1 MGPSL
6 KHVQEL
12 AHALAP
18 EDRAKLAQS
27 LLESL
32 QEPTLAEV
40 REAWDLEIESRLAAF
55 DRGEIPT
62 YTAEDVF
69 SKLRGC
75 SR

>member
-6 KHVQEL
+6 KHVQDL

-32 QEPTLAEV
+32 QQPTLTDV
-40 REAWDLEIESRLAAF
+40 REAWDREIESRLAAY
-55 DRGEIPT
+55 DRGEVQT
-62 YTAEDVF
+62 YAAEDVF
-69 SKLRGC
+69 AELRRR
-75 SR
+75 SQ